1 MNNHALRER
10 KEAVSQ
16 VYAQLSEDV
25 LGGNLK
31 EIKKLTQAAL
41 DGGSSAQQVLD
52 LGLLPGMDE
61 VGRLFKSGAMFIPEV
76 LLSAKTMAAAM
87 EVLKPLLVQGE
98 GGGRGTVVIGT
109 VQGDLHNIGKNL
121 VAMMLEGAGF
131 TVVDLGIDVKPQAF
145 LDAVK
150 QHKPKLLGMSA
161 LLTTT
166 MPRMNETIRTLEE
179 AGVRSHVK
187 VMLGG
192 APVTEEFVAKIH
204 ADAYAANAGV
214 AVDVA
219 KTLVGE

>member
-1 MNNHALRER
+1 M
-10 KEAVSQ
+10 SQ
-16 VYAQLSEDV
+16 IYDQLSEAV

-61 VGRLFKSGAMFIPEV
+61 VGKRFKVGAMFIPEV

-87 EVLKPLLVQGE
+87 VVLKPLLAQTE

-166 MPRMNETIRTLEE
+166 MPRMGETIRALEE
-179 AGVRSHVK
+179 AGIRSEVK
-187 VMLGG
+187 VMVGG
-192 APVTEEFVAKIH
+192 APVTQDFVAKIR
-204 ADAYAANAGV
+204 ADAYAANAGTAVEV
-214 AVDVA
+214 ARA
-219 KTLVGE
+219 LVGG

>member
-1 MNNHALRER
+1 M
-10 KEAVSQ
+10 SQ
-16 VYAQLSEDV
+16 IYDQLSEAV
-25 LGGNLK
+25 LGGDLK
-31 EIKKLTQAAL
+31 NIKKLTQTAL

-61 VGRLFKSGAMFIPEV
+61 VGKLFKTGAMFIPEV

-87 EVLKPLLVQGE
+87 EVLKPLLAKTE

-150 QHKPKLLGMSA
+150 QHKPQLLGMSA

-166 MPRMNETIRTLEE
+166 MPYMKVVIDRMKER
-179 AGVRSHVK
+179 GVRDNYIVL
-187 VMLGG
+187 VGG
-192 APVTEEFVAKIH
+192 APLNEEFSRSIG
-204 ADAYAANAGV
+204 ADAYAANAGT

-219 KTLVGE
+219 KALVGG

>member
-1 MNNHALRER
+1 M
-10 KEAVSQ
+10 SQ
-16 VYAQLSEDV
+16 IYDQLSEAV
-25 LGGNLK
+25 LGGDLK
-31 EIKKLTQAAL
+31 NIKKLTQTAL

-61 VGRLFKSGAMFIPEV
+61 VGKRFKIGAMFIPEV

-87 EVLKPLLVQGE
+87 EVLKPLLAKGE

-166 MPRMNETIRTLEE
+166 MPRMGETIRALEE
-179 AGVRSHVK
+179 AGIRSQVK
-187 VMLGG
+187 VMVGG
-192 APVTEEFVAKIH
+192 APVTEEFVAKIR
-204 ADAYAANAGV
+204 ADAYAANAGT

-219 KTLVGE
+219 KALVGG

>member
-1 MNNHALRER
+1 M
-10 KEAVSQ
+10 SQ
-16 VYAQLSEDV
+16 IYGQLSEAV
-25 LGGNLK
+25 LGGDLK
-31 EIKKLTQAAL
+31 NIKKLTQTAL

-61 VGRLFKSGAMFIPEV
+61 VGQLFKTGAMFIPEV

-87 EVLKPLLVQGE
+87 EVLKPLLAKSE
-98 GGGRGTVVIGT
+98 GGRGTVVIGT

-166 MPRMNETIRTLEE
+166 MPRMGETIRALEE
-179 AGVRSHVK
+179 AGIREQVK
-187 VMLGG
+187 VMAGG
-192 APVTEEFVAKIH
+192 APVTEGFVAKIG
-204 ADAYAANAGV
+204 ADAYAANAGT

-219 KTLVGE
+219 KALVGG

>member
-1 MNNHALRER
+1 M
-10 KEAVSQ
+10 SQ
-16 VYAQLSEDV
+16 IYGQLSEAV

-31 EIKKLTQAAL
+31 EIKKLTQTAL
-41 DGGSSAQQVLD
+41 DSGSSAQQVLD

-61 VGRLFKSGAMFIPEV
+61 VGKLFKTGAMFIPEV
-76 LLSAKTMAAAM
+76 LLSAKTMSAAM
-87 EVLKPLLVQGE
+87 DVLKPLLATGE

-131 TVVDLGIDVKPQAF
+131 NVVDLGIDVKPQAF

-166 MPRMNETIRTLEE
+166 MPRMDETIRALEE
-179 AGVRSHVK
+179 AGIRSQVK
-187 VMLGG
+187 VMVGG
-192 APVTEEFVAKIH
+192 APVTQDFVARIR
-204 ADAYAANAGV
+204 ADAYAANAGH

-219 KTLVGE
+219 KTLAGD

>member
-1 MNNHALRER
+1 M
-10 KEAVSQ
+10 SQ
-16 VYAQLSEDV
+16 IYGQLSEAV

-31 EIKKLTQAAL
+31 DIKKLTQTAL

-61 VGRLFKSGAMFIPEV
+61 VGQLFKTGTMFIPEV
-76 LLSAKTMAAAM
+76 LLSARTMAAAM
-87 EVLKPLLVQGE
+87 DVLKPLLAMGE

-131 TVVDLGIDVKPQAF
+131 NVVDLGIDVKPQAF

-166 MPRMNETIRTLEE
+166 MPRMDETIRALEE
-179 AGVRSHVK
+179 AGIRSQVK
-187 VMLGG
+187 VMVGG
-192 APVTEEFVAKIH
+192 APVTHDFVARIG
-204 ADAYAANAGV
+204 ADAYAANAGS

-219 KTLVGE
+219 KTLVGD

>member
-1 MNNHALRER
+1 M
-10 KEAVSQ
+10 SQ
-16 VYAQLSEDV
+16 VYAQLSEAV
-25 LGGNLK
+25 LGGNFK

-41 DGGSSAQQVLD
+41 DGGASAQQVLD

-61 VGRLFKSGAMFIPEV
+61 VGRLFKTGAMFIPEV
-76 LLSAKTMAAAM
+76 LQSAKTMASAM

-98 GGGRGTVVIGT
+98 GGGRGTVIIGT

-131 TVVDLGIDVKPQAF
+131 TVIDLGIDVKPQAF

-166 MPRMNETIRTLEE
+166 MPRMGETVRLLEE
-179 AGVRSHVK
+179 AGVRGQVK
-187 VMLGG
+187 VMVGG
-192 APVTEEFVAKIH
+192 APVTEEFVAKIR
-204 ADAYAANAGV
+204 ADAYAANAGM

-219 KTLVGE
+219 KGLIGG

>member
-1 MNNHALRER
+1 M
-10 KEAVSQ
+10 SQ
-16 VYAQLSEDV
+16 IYAQLSEAV

-31 EIKKLTQAAL
+31 EIKKLTQTAL

-61 VGRLFKSGAMFIPEV
+61 VGKLFKSGAMFIPEV
-76 LLSAKTMAAAM
+76 LLSAKTMSAAM
-87 EVLKPLLVQGE
+87 DVLKPLLVQGE
-98 GGGRGTVVIGT
+98 GGRGTVVIGT

-131 TVVDLGIDVKPQAF
+131 TVIDLGIDVKPQAF

-166 MPRMNETIRTLEE
+166 MPRMGETIRSLEE
-179 AGVRSHVK
+179 AGVRGQVK
-187 VMLGG
+187 VMIGG
-192 APVTEEFVAKIH
+192 APVTEEFVPKIR
-204 ADAYAANAGV
+204 ADAYAANAGA

-219 KTLVGE
+219 KALVGG

>member
-1 MNNHALRER
+1 M
-10 KEAVSQ
+10 AVHPRNRCSIWGCFR
-16 VYAQLSEDV
+16 AWTRS
-25 LGGNLK
+25 GK
-31 EIKKLTQAAL
+31 
-41 DGGSSAQQVLD
+41 
-52 LGLLPGMDE
+52 
-61 VGRLFKSGAMFIPEV
+61 LFKTGAMFIPEV

-87 EVLKPLLVQGE
+87 EVLKPLLAKSE

-166 MPRMNETIRTLEE
+166 MPRMGETIRALEE
-179 AGVRSHVK
+179 AGIRSQVK
-187 VMLGG
+187 VMVGG
-192 APVTEEFVAKIH
+192 APVTEGFRREDRRGRLRRKCG
-204 ADAYAANAGV
+204 NGRRCGQGPGGR
-214 AVDVA
+214 
-219 KTLVGE
+219 LSSG

>member
-1 MNNHALRER
+1 M
-10 KEAVSQ
+10 SQ
-16 VYAQLSEDV
+16 IYGQLSEAV

-31 EIKKLTQAAL
+31 EIKKLTQTAL

-61 VGRLFKSGAMFIPEV
+61 VGQLFKTGAMFIPEV

-87 EVLKPLLVQGE
+87 EVLKPLLAKSE
-98 GGGRGTVVIGT
+98 GGRGTVVIGT

-150 QHKPKLLGMSA
+150 LHKPKLLGMSA

-166 MPRMNETIRTLEE
+166 MPRMGETIRALEE
-179 AGVRSHVK
+179 AGIREQVK
-187 VMLGG
+187 IMAGG
-192 APVTEEFVAKIH
+192 APVTEGFVAKIG
-204 ADAYAANAGV
+204 ADAYAANAGT

-219 KTLVGE
+219 KALVSG

>member
-1 MNNHALRER
+1 M
-10 KEAVSQ
+10 SQ
-16 VYAQLSEDV
+16 VYAQLSEAV
-25 LGGNLK
+25 LDGNLK
-31 EIKKLTQAAL
+31 DIRKLAQTAL
-41 DGGSSAQQVLD
+41 DGGATAQQVLD

-61 VGRLFKSGAMFIPEV
+61 VGKLFKSGAVFIPEV

-87 EVLKPLLVQGE
+87 EVLKPLLVKGE

-121 VAMMLEGAGF
+121 VAMMLEGSGF

-166 MPRMNETIRTLEE
+166 MTRMGETIRALEE
-179 AGVRSHVK
+179 AGIRSEVK

-192 APVTEEFVAKIH
+192 APVTEEFVAKVR
-204 ADAYAANAGV
+204 ADAYAANAGT

-219 KTLVGE
+219 RALVAG

>member
-1 MNNHALRER
+1 MSEM
-10 KEAVSQ
+10 
-16 VYAQLSEDV
+16 YGQLSVAV
-25 LGGNLK
+25 LGGSLK
-31 EIKKLTQAAL
+31 EIKKLTQMAL
-41 DGGSSAQQVLD
+41 DGGASAQQVLD

-61 VGRLFKSGAMFIPEV
+61 VGKRFKVGAMFIPEV
-76 LLSAKTMAAAM
+76 LLSAKTMTAAM
-87 EVLKPLLVQGE
+87 ELLKPLLAQTE

-166 MPRMNETIRTLEE
+166 MPRMGETIHALEE
-179 AGVRSHVK
+179 AGVRGQVK
-187 VMLGG
+187 VMVGG
-192 APVTEEFVAKIH
+192 APVTQEFVTKIR
-204 ADAYAANAGV
+204 ADAYAANAGT
-214 AVDVA
+214 AVEVA
-219 KTLVGE
+219 KALVGG